1 MSCVSICN
9 HLHLSENRLCEKES
23 YVTVPAVVYS
33 SSLLSTIIYISIGVL
48 GAITIPHASQNML
61 ESLMAGTFGVA
72 MQLCASIFAF
82 FIVGL
87 GCPLF
92 SILARMNLMDGNSRL
107 SRGAANWLAIYMPF
121 FSSWIFYQGDA
132 IYQLLSLGGI
142 IFTSLI
148 VFILPLVVSL
158 RALDVSTD
166 EGSVDVYKPL
176 HPMSKSTQKVATR
189 VIISLAVASI
199 IAAGLGNLSTAN

>member
-1 MSCVSICN
+1 
-9 HLHLSENRLCEKES
+9 
-23 YVTVPAVVYS
+23 
-33 SSLLSTIIYISIGVL
+33 LSTIIYISIGVL

-176 HPMSKSTQKVATR
+176 HPMSKNSQKVATR

-199 IAAGLGNLSTAN
+199 IVAGFGNLSTAN